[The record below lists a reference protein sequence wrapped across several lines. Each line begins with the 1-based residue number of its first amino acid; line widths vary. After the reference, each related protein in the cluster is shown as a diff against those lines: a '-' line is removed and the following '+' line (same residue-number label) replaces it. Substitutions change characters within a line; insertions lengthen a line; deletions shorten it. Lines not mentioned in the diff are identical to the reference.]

1 MRFEKSPRKDE
12 NRGWCPECTW
22 SAPLHHPCCPRQ
34 GNSAATLDQEEA
46 DYSHLIGPPAMD
58 QYRGRNAPQ
67 FRALLTDYDR
77 ILLRF
82 GMRIIW

>member
-1 MRFEKSPRKDE
+1 M
-12 NRGWCPECTW
+12 
-22 SAPLHHPCCPRQ
+22 
-34 GNSAATLDQEEA
+34 TLDEEA
-46 DYSHLIGPPAMD
+46 GDYSHLIGPPAME